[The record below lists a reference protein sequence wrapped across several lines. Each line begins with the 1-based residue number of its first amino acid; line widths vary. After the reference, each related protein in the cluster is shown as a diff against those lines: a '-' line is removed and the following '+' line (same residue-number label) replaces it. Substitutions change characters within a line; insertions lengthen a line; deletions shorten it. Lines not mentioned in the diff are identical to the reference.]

1 MTEQE
6 RMLAG
11 KLFYSGNSELR
22 SLRNRARELL
32 SQYNST
38 GEDQKELRKNIL
50 AELLGTMGT
59 HVFIKPPFRCSYGTN
74 IHIGNHFYANMDCLI
89 LDSCPVQIGS
99 NVMFGPRVNVFTD
112 SHPLDPIVR
121 TRKLVYGKPVI
132 IGDRVWIGG
141 GAILCPGV
149 QIGKDSVIGAGSVV
163 THDIPP
169 RTVAAGNP
177 CRVIRKLTD
186 ADTQYWQ
193 QMQAEYDADPDICAL
208 N

>member
-1 MTEQE
+1 
-6 RMLAG
+6 MLAG

>member
-169 RTVAAGNP
+169 GTVAAGNP

>member
-38 GEDQKELRKNIL
+38 KKKKKELRKNIL

>member
-169 RTVAAGNP
+169 GAVAAGNP